1 MYRDKKKRN
10 HVSVNQGQEQ
20 KGWKIAAKGLGLA
33 WIVTLILLIAA
44 TVMIYYGLVSADL
57 ISVVAKGIMVLSMAV
72 GGVYVFKSTKG
83 NGRIWILIMLIGY
96 LAVRFLLSLI
106 LTFL

>member
-1 MYRDKKKRN
+1 MYRDKKKKN
-10 HVSVNQGQEQ
+10 HSSVNQGQEQ
-20 KGWKIAAKGLGLA
+20 KGWKIAGKGLGLA
-33 WIVTLILLIAA
+33 WILTLILLVASTI
-44 TVMIYYGLVSADL
+44 MIYFDLVSVDL
-57 ISVVAKGIMVLSMAV
+57 ISVFAKGIMILSMAV
-72 GGVYVFKSTKG
+72 GGVYVFKNTKG